1 MNLQKQKEQHAFK
14 MFLQAFPT
22 LAARIRTWRV
32 QEEERDVADVLAEL
46 CDGGEIGFQLGEWVR
61 KDQISQNK
69 KIDQFAVDIRRAIE
83 PQPKNI
89 TQHIDSVMLVPR
101 NDTTRFAQQDGG
113 ILREELFRL
122 IQETDQHWPKEP
134 HWQSTQGY
142 HCKEFDRF
150 PMLAKYLTEV
160 WFDPR
165 VTGQFKK
172 RPRRHGIPW
181 IDVMG
186 RGGSYS
192 GQPAREALQDII
204 FKKAKH
210 YGIASGQRV
219 DLLIHYG
226 VNAFAYNAPF
236 MDDTTPDFAAVA
248 KVASEI
254 IQSCCRERR
263 LPFERVYLCNTLAPS
278 ELEAYEIFP
287 TLIKCS

>member
-1 MNLQKQKEQHAFK
+1 MKPQKEKERQAFEA
-14 MFLQAFPT
+14 FLQTHPS
-22 LAARIRTWRV
+22 LAAQTRTWRV
-32 QEEERDVADVLAEL
+32 QEEEGAFPDVVATLHN
-46 CDGGEIGFQLGEWVR
+46 GQEIGFELGEWVR

-69 KIDQFAVDIRRAIE
+69 KIDQFAVDIRRAIA
-83 PQPKNI
+83 PQPKNT
-89 TQHIDSVMLVPR
+89 TQHIHCAMLVPR
-101 NDTTRFAQQDGG
+101 NDTTRFTQRDGG
-113 ILREELFRL
+113 TLREELFRL
-122 IQETDQHWPKEP
+122 IQETDQQWPKEP

-142 HCKEFDRF
+142 HCKEFDHF
-150 PMLAKYLTEV
+150 PTLAKYLTKV

-172 RPRRHGIPW
+172 RPKRHGIPW

-192 GQPAREALQDII
+192 GQPAREALRDII
-204 FKKAKH
+204 VKKAGR

-226 VNAFAYNAPF
+226 ANALAYNTPF

-248 KVASEI
+248 KVASEVV
-254 IQSCCRERR
+254 QSCSK
-263 LPFERVYLCNTLAPS
+263 LPFKKVYLCNTLAPS
-278 ELEAYEIFP
+278 ELEAYKIFP